1 MSQVFQ
7 VGDVCQFKDYDELVA
22 EFGEQVSESGR
33 RYIKNLYF
41 GWDPA
46 MKEMCGKVFTV
57 SKVEKIYAG
66 PKYFSEERV
75 EYCRDGG
82 SSPWAVGH
90 DMLKLYEGSLPE
102 INEDEFMEVLFSME
116 ANEP

>member
-41 GWDPA
+41 GWDPE
-46 MKEMCGKVFTV
+46 MKGMCGKVFTV
-57 SKVEKIYAG
+57 SKVEKTYAG
-66 PKYFSEERV
+66 PQYFSAERV
-75 EYCRDGG
+75 EYSRKYGQH
-82 SSPWAVGH
+82 WAVGH
-90 DMLKLYEGSLPE
+90 DMLKPYECTTSEL
-102 INEDEFMEVLFSME
+102 NEEEFMKVLFG
-116 ANEP
+116 